1 METATIEKFTYEIES
16 NALLDIFSTAGEE
29 EVNKDNFEVLSNKHL
44 TILILASGRGRSTIG
59 DILSEMASS
68 QALEILDRY
77 PFHQKSPE
85 EIVSFLEEM
94 FFTIN
99 NALVEYLEV
108 ANIDDG
114 ATSLSIAIVYKN
126 TLYTAH
132 TGESR
137 IYLVPRDETVTLLS
151 KDPSYSKRISKNTLS
166 NQEKSNYLGTASLT
180 EEQIFVTD
188 EGELRHRDMIFLC
201 SNPILESIPENKF
214 SKDIEEIK
222 LLLEQTP
229 PILSASFLRYCHY
242 ERSVKVLR
250 VENDNL
256 EEEVFEDEISET
268 SEGDWRKNIP
278 LLKKIALVVGL
289 LIILLFLNLF
299 LIQSSEKS
307 DLNQTSTTNNE
318 KSKLIPLTHT
328 ATPTATPTVIIEEK
342 AIPTPIAPPP
352 VKEVSIEPKETIRK
366 IPITQEEKEEEEEIP
381 EAMETNTSQR
391 EILKLIHRAERDLLY
406 TNDIRITFKKK
417 QLIGSKEKLFYEKEN
432 DSRTLYVT
440 LDAVD
445 SELEGEIIEKLKKP
459 SYCDGVLVEKQGEKI
474 SIQIHIKAFC
484 HYSRSNWAEKSGLD
498 LLTFD
503 CEE

>member
-1 METATIEKFTYEIES
+1 METPTIEKFTYEIES
-16 NALLDIFSTAGEE
+16 NALLDIFSTAGAE
-29 EVNKDNFEVLSNKHL
+29 EVNKDNFEVLSNKNL

-77 PFHQKSPE
+77 PFHKKSPT
-85 EIVSFLEEM
+85 EIVTFLEEM

-137 IYLVPRDETVTLLS
+137 IYLVPRDETVTLIS

-166 NQEKSNYLGTASLT
+166 KQEISNYLGTPSLR
-180 EEQIFVTD
+180 EEQVFVTD

-222 LLLEQTP
+222 LLLEKTP
-229 PILSASFLRYCHY
+229 PLISSSFLRYCHY

-250 VENDNL
+250 VEKEKI
-256 EEEVFEDEISET
+256 EEEEIENENEVIETTGED
-268 SEGDWRKNIP
+268 WKKNIP
-278 LLKKIALVVGL
+278 LLKKIALVVGV

-299 LIQSSEKS
+299 LIQNTEEN
-307 DLNQTSTTNNE
+307 DLNQTSTAGNE
-318 KSKLIPLTHT
+318 RSKLVPITHT
-328 ATPTATPTVIIEEK
+328 PAPIQEPTATIEKE
-342 AIPTPIAPPP
+342 IPMPMAPPP
-352 VKEVSIEPKETIRK
+352 ATEALVKSKETITQE
-366 IPITQEEKEEEEEIP
+366 PITQEVKEKETQ
-381 EAMETNTSQR
+381 ETTESNTSKAQT
-391 EILKLIHRAERDLLY
+391 LKLIHRTERDLLY
-406 TNDIRITFKKK
+406 TKDIRITFKEK
-417 QLIGSKEKLFYEKEN
+417 QLIGSKEKMFYEKDN
-432 DSRTLYVT
+432 DSRTLYAT
-440 LDAVD
+440 LDAID
-445 SELEGEIIEKLKKP
+445 SELEGEIVDKLQKPYFSDSVIIKKQE
-459 SYCDGVLVEKQGEKI
+459 DKI

-484 HYSRSNWAEKSGLD
+484 HYSRSSWAKKSGMD
-498 LLTFD
+498 LLTFT